1 MGREVLARTRDLAT
15 SVGGVP
21 ALAYLVSALRPVGG
35 ADPSGRV
42 ASLVRHLESEEGAA
56 DGKSLGTL
64 LRRVLR
70 EARTG
75 HTLTDAGIPSGNRG
89 FWSELFGRL
98 GQRLLPDAEDP
109 GSLAGV
115 IDAVFPYEDDH
126 VWIRAVPADLWGR
139 LLDAVGLTAES
150 VADPDPGLAS
160 AIRVLTHHVAS
171 LGLQP
176 EITERLPQLEGP
188 ESPFLALSATVL
200 RYLESFENEVVGDEK
215 ALLDEALGW
224 LEECRNAVE
233 VLRAE
238 KDKFGTSLGLTILSY
253 RLLVQIERLDMLLH
267 LTDPVERDFQGSAVR
282 LFHTLVRAINTRNQV
297 IPHVRESADLLAYQV
312 VEFAARKGSRY
323 ITRSPREYGA
333 FFLSSLGGGFLVA
346 VFALFKVLLDRL
358 DVPLATEAFLFG
370 VNYSIC
376 FVLIYLTG
384 STLATKQPAMTAN
397 TIARTI
403 GETTGHDIEALKELV
418 VRTWRSQFVS
428 FVGNLVMA
436 FPVALGLSYGFRWLT
451 GTGPAAPA
459 KAVDL
464 LRDMHPWQS
473 GALAYAAV
481 AGVFLFGSGL
491 VAGYVDNRNRYGQIP
506 LRLSRQRRLRRVL
519 GARRTERLAELVDQ
533 KLGVLAGNVFL
544 GFALGSAG
552 TIGEIMGLPIDI
564 RHIAFSSA
572 HFGVAMEG
580 LGWSVPV
587 WTALTI
593 TLGVMLIGL
602 VNFLVSFGL
611 SLALAMESRQV
622 TFGETR
628 ALIRGLLAHLVRR
641 PLDYFVPPRQSAH
654 DDRTTSAPV

>member
-1 MGREVLARTRDLAT
+1 M
-15 SVGGVP
+15 
-21 ALAYLVSALRPVGG
+21 
-35 ADPSGRV
+35 
-42 ASLVRHLESEEGAA
+42 
-56 DGKSLGTL
+56 
-64 LRRVLR
+64 LR

-98 GQRLLPDAEDP
+98 GQRLLPDAQDP
-109 GSLAGV
+109 GSLTGI
-115 IDAVFPYEDDH
+115 IDAVFPREDDH
-126 VWIRAVPADLWGR
+126 VWVRAVPTGLWAR
-139 LLDAVGLTAES
+139 LLDALGITAES
-150 VADPDPGLAS
+150 VVGADPGLAS
-160 AIRVLTHHVAS
+160 AIRVLAHHVAS

-176 EITERLPQLEGP
+176 EITERLPHLEGP
-188 ESPFLALSATVL
+188 DSPFLAISTTVF
-200 RYLESFENEVVGDEK
+200 RYLESFENEVVGDEEP
-215 ALLDEALGW
+215 LLDEALAR
-224 LEECRNAVE
+224 LAECREAVG

-253 RLLVQIERLDMLLH
+253 RLMLQIERLDMLLH
-267 LTDPVERDFQGSAVR
+267 LTEPVERDFQGGAVR
-282 LFHTLVRAINTRNQV
+282 LFQTLVRAVNTRNQV

-323 ITRSPREYGA
+323 ITRSPAEYGR
-333 FFLSSLGGGFLVA
+333 FFLSSLGGGLLVA

-358 DVPLATEAFLFG
+358 DVSLAAEAILFG

-384 STLATKQPAMTAN
+384 ATLATKQPAMTAN

-403 GETTGHDIEALKELV
+403 GETTRHNIDALEELV

-436 FPVALGLSYGFRWLT
+436 FPAAMALAYGFRWLT
-451 GTGPAAPA
+451 GTDPATPG
-459 KAVDL
+459 KALAL
-464 LRDMHPWQS
+464 LQELHPWES

-481 AGVFLFGSGL
+481 AGVFLFGAGL

-506 LRLSRQRRLRRVL
+506 FRLSRNLRLRRVL
-519 GARRTERLAELVDQ
+519 GPERTARVADRVDRN
-533 KLGVLAGNVFL
+533 LGVLAGNVFL

-552 TIGEIMGLPIDI
+552 TVGEILGLPFDI

-572 HFGVAMEG
+572 HFGLAMEG
-580 LGWSVPV
+580 LEWSVPV
-587 WTALTI
+587 WTVLTL
-593 TLGVMLIGL
+593 TLGIMLIGL

-611 SLALAMESRQV
+611 SLALAMESRRV

-628 ALIRGLLAHLVRR
+628 ALLRGLLTHLLRR
-641 PLDYFVPPRQSAH
+641 PLDFFVPLGRGGSGSDGPGRPPSPRRS
-654 DDRTTSAPV
+654 P